1 MSLFSSFVTNYCGRR
16 MNKILEDIVDN
27 LNAWTERIVDVEERL
42 KKSTDIRKSVVDSL
56 NRQVLDGLISEQ
68 DSIELEYI
76 CDLWVNLYKSVLCKT
91 VGADFSDRDVL
102 TYLLELYTLDQI
114 SKKFFIDTAL
124 ELCRN
129 D

>member
-1 MSLFSSFVTNYCGRR
+1 MIP
-16 MNKILEDIVDN
+16 KIFDN
-27 LNAWTERIVDVEERL
+27 LNARTERIVNVEECL

>member
-1 MSLFSSFVTNYCGRR
+1 MDKV
-16 MNKILEDIVDN
+16 LENIIDN